1 MYCKLSNVRLYS
13 TLGRKNLWIIELI
26 LLSLLVDS
34 CDCSTIRFSDSNLKF
49 MDNLPSNATPSILGI
64 IHQFYI
70 ALEKCFSL
78 VEGERVYI
86 ERYGDVTVSNN
97 CQIEVKKYEDV
108 LTNTHRNIWKTL
120 KNWLHEDFK
129 PAFYNSLILLTTQE
143 FGSQSSFS
151 GWNELDVDKK
161 YTILSQ
167 VFDNYSKLSKKDDTT
182 ESLLSIV
189 MSDANRDKLLSI
201 LERFTIITSN
211 ISGVDLFTKL
221 RDQHSKG
228 VIPEFRDDFINALL
242 GYIINPTM
250 SNNSGWEISYKN
262 FSEKVMEFT
271 DMYRSKTIIFPQIDN
286 TTYNEADYSEHP
298 FVTKIKDINHNEEIP
313 YAISDYARTN
323 MLIIGDLKKHRI
335 PQSVYTAYNGEL
347 KYMHSRKYRAAKV
360 SCSQENIIPASQ
372 QFYISVMEQPVLKFA
387 NFDPTPEF
395 FRNGLIHS
403 LINND
408 ENNLK
413 WKLSDE

>member
-1 MYCKLSNVRLYS
+1 
-13 TLGRKNLWIIELI
+13 
-26 LLSLLVDS
+26 
-34 CDCSTIRFSDSNLKF
+34 
-49 MDNLPSNATPSILGI
+49 MDNLPSNATSSILGI

-86 ERYGDVTVSNN
+86 ERYGDVTVSNH
-97 CQIEVKKYEDV
+97 CQIEVKKYEDA
-108 LTNTHRNIWKTL
+108 LTNTHHNIWKTL

-129 PAFYNSLILLTTQE
+129 PTFYNTLILLTTQE
-143 FGSQSSFS
+143 FGNQSSFAN
-151 GWNELDVDKK
+151 WNELDINKK
-161 YTILSQ
+161 YTILTQ
-167 VFDNYSKLSKKDDTT
+167 VFDNYSKLSKKDKAT
-182 ESLLSIV
+182 EALLKTV
-189 MSDANRDKLLSI
+189 MSDTNKDKLLSI

-211 ISGVDLFTKL
+211 ISGTDLFNKL
-221 RDQHSKG
+221 RDQYSKG
-228 VIPEFRDDFINALL
+228 VIPEFRNDFINALL
-242 GYIINPTM
+242 GYIINPMM
-250 SNNSGWEISYKN
+250 SNDSGWEISYEN

-286 TTYNEADYSEHP
+286 TIYSEADYAEYP
-298 FVTKIKDINHNEEIP
+298 FVTKIKDINHDEEIP

-323 MLIIGDLKKHRI
+323 TLIIGDLKKHKI
-335 PQSVYTAYNGEL
+335 PQSVYKSYNGEL
-347 KYMHSRKYRAAKV
+347 QYMHSRKYRVAKA
-360 SCSQENIIPASQ
+360 SCSQENIIPASK
-372 QFYISVMEQPVLKFA
+372 QFYTSVMEQPVLKFA

-403 LINND
+403 LINSD